1 MQRHYFWIISCLLL
15 LLIGSSCI
23 SSPDLKAAPDPDV
36 LPSPTPFQPDLH
48 GSPSPLPTFDSR
60 DIATFTPYPTVV
72 PRNGTYLAPSV
83 SSSSDAPS
91 ITIDPL
97 TGLPPADPSLL
108 QRRPLAIKIA
118 LYPRVVPVFGLSL
131 VDVAFEYYI
140 EWGDSRF
147 IGVFYGHDASQ
158 VGPVRSGRYFDEHV
172 LRMYHAYYVF
182 NNADPREQDY
192 FLGSDFERFLVAPGA
207 NDAPCPPFFTFRWSK
222 DVSDVNHF
230 EQYFDTTKFSNCLAK
245 KGADNSYQSLRS
257 SFFSGQAPITGTPVK
272 RIYTRYSDNDYDY
285 WDYDSTSGRY
295 LRYQQPNDLGDPVET
310 YVPLTDNLTNQQV
323 AADNVITLFVP
334 YTFANLNEQQ
344 DEVYHVNLIDSGNA
358 FVFRN
363 GMAVPAR
370 WFRTDINEPL
380 LITNLDGTP
389 IYLKPG
395 QTFFQVIGESSI
407 LSQNSTDWHFEFHTP

>member
-1 MQRHYFWIISCLLL
+1 M
-15 LLIGSSCI
+15 
-23 SSPDLKAAPDPDV
+23 
-36 LPSPTPFQPDLH
+36 PST
-48 GSPSPLPTFDSR
+48 
-60 DIATFTPYPTVV
+60 I
-72 PRNGTYLAPSV
+72 
-83 SSSSDAPS
+83 
-91 ITIDPL
+91 IDPL
-97 TGLPPADPSLL
+97 TGLLPADQSLL

-230 EQYFDTTKFSNCLAK
+230 EQYFDTTKFSGCLAK

-257 SFFSGQAPITGTPVK
+257 SFFSEQAPVSGTPIK

-310 YVPLTDNLTNQQV
+310 YVPLMDNLTKQQV
-323 AADNVITLFVP
+323 GADNVITLFVP
-334 YTFANLNEQQ
+334 YTFADLNEQQ
-344 DEVYHVNLIDSGNA
+344 DEVYHV
-358 FVFRN
+358 
-363 GMAVPAR
+363 
-370 WFRTDINEPL
+370 
-380 LITNLDGTP
+380 
-389 IYLKPG
+389 
-395 QTFFQVIGESSI
+395 
-407 LSQNSTDWHFEFHTP
+407 